1 VQCAET
7 FANTATWL
15 RLHAPAGFLL
25 DRDRAEL
32 AMDEP
37 SGERRHERVRL
48 PAGRQLE
55 DFDEVLS
62 YLLEI
67 KAYMMMHQAG
77 TMQDHAEKELMAR
90 YDMVA
95 RLSRL
100 EMKADRIAEQLN
112 EILDAVGAVKTR
124 SSSNRGWAHEQAP
137 GHSSKTKRRR
147 LARRAKQQRD
157 NFDGSVATPS
167 RSRPSRMNPQTF
179 TTTGSNGG

>member
-1 VQCAET
+1 M
-7 FANTATWL
+7 
-15 RLHAPAGFLL
+15 

-48 PAGRQLE
+48 TTGRQLE
-55 DFDEVLS
+55 DFEEVLS

-67 KAYMMMHQAG
+67 IEHMMYQEG
-77 TMQDHAEKELMAR
+77 KLQDHAEKELMAR
-90 YDMVA
+90 FDMVA